1 MSRIRLKA
9 ATPYA
14 FTIVIMG
21 VLGIVQHTSQAA
33 ADEPQYVT
41 PDYPI
46 DGWQNIKQG
55 FSQAWRNTRE
65 GASTAWQQVQQ
76 GAQRPVSGRVRP
88 GSRPQAAQAM
98 IPPRIEQR
106 MQAIGQRMMRTEAAV
121 LRSAHAA
128 RPCRLV
134 PCRTRNGRITDRSLP
149 LD

>member
-14 FTIVIMG
+14 FTIAIMG
-21 VLGIVQHTSQAA
+21 VLGIAQHTSQAA
-33 ADEPQYVT
+33 AEGPQYVT

-76 GAQRPVSGRVRP
+76 GAQDAS
-88 GSRPQAAQAM
+88 
-98 IPPRIEQR
+98 QR
-106 MQAIGQRMMRTEAAV
+106 TRQTWQQTE
-121 LRSAHAA
+121 RSAGNDPATHRAED
-128 RPCRLV
+128 
-134 PCRTRNGRITDRSLP
+134 TGDRSK
-149 LD
+149 DDAN